1 MCGIAGF
8 WQPELERKEILSE
21 IAGAMARTLVHRG
34 PDDGGIW
41 VDAEAGIGLGHR
53 RLSILDLSSAGHQP
67 MISSCG
73 RHVIVFNGEIYNFL
87 EVKKELV
94 ALGHAF
100 RGTSDTEILLE
111 GIARWGVA
119 KLVPRLNGM
128 FALAVWDRKE
138 RRLTLA
144 RDHIGIKPLY
154 YGWAGDTF
162 VFGSELKALLPHPH
176 FRRRVDRN
184 AIGLLL
190 RFNYV
195 PAPYAIWQD
204 CFKLPPGHMLVLERP
219 AARHQAEAYWSIDN
233 VIDAERTTPD
243 GSPEQAI
250 DELDALLRD
259 AVRLQMV
266 ADVPLGAFLSGGVDS
281 STVVALM
288 QSQSAKRV
296 KTFTI
301 GFKEG
306 EFDEAGHARAVA
318 GHLQTD
324 HTELLVTPKDA
335 LEIIPRLAT
344 IYDEPFADSSQ
355 IPTFLVAQLTRRHV
369 TVSLSGDGGDE
380 LFAGYSHYPPSRRLW
395 LLTRA
400 MPSAL
405 RSRLAGLLWK
415 LGDPVLNLTRDRSN
429 NRMFR
434 SVFDR
439 TRRYKIQ
446 KLAAA
451 LAANDP
457 GTFYQNRISRWL
469 VPSEAVREAKDCPLP
484 FAAPRQRPSG
494 WGAVE
499 SMAYFDSLNY
509 MPENVLTKV
518 DRASMAV
525 SLEARVPL
533 LDYRVM
539 EFSAKLPMNLKIRNG
554 KGKWLLR
561 QVLYKYAP
569 RKLVD
574 RPKMGFRLPLA
585 DWLRGPLRAWAED
598 LLHPK
603 QLERDGFLVSEPIVA
618 KWKEHLE
625 QRNDWSRHLW
635 SVIMFQAWKRNW
647 M

>member
-1 MCGIAGF
+1 
-8 WQPELERKEILSE
+8 
-21 IAGAMARTLVHRG
+21 
-34 PDDGGIW
+34 
-41 VDAEAGIGLGHR
+41 
-53 RLSILDLSSAGHQP
+53 

-87 EVKKELV
+87 EIKQELI
-94 ALGHAF
+94 ALGAAF

-111 GIARWGVA
+111 GIARWGVS
-119 KLVPRLNGM
+119 KLVPRLNGI
-128 FALAVWDRKE
+128 FAFAVWDRKDNK
-138 RRLTLA
+138 LTLA

-190 RFNYV
+190 RYNYI
-195 PAPYAIWQD
+195 PAPYCIWED
-204 CFKLPPGHMLVLERP
+204 CFKLPPGHMLVLEHP
-219 AARHQAEAYWSIDN
+219 AARPQAEAYWSIEN
-233 VIDAERTTPD
+233 AIVAEPD
-243 GSPEQAI
+243 HAGGDPDRAVS
-250 DELDALLRD
+250 ELDALLRE
-259 AVRLQMV
+259 AVKLQMV

-288 QSQSAKRV
+288 QTQSAKRV

-306 EFDEAGHARAVA
+306 EFDEAGYARAIA

-335 LEIIPRLAT
+335 LGIVPRLSA

-355 IPTFLVAQLTRRHV
+355 IPTFLVSELTRRHV

-380 LFAGYSHYPPSRRLW
+380 LFAGYSHYPPARRLW
-395 LLTRA
+395 LLTRS
-400 MPSAL
+400 MPSSL
-405 RSRLAGLLWK
+405 RSRVAGLLWK
-415 LGDPVLNLTRDRSN
+415 LGEPVLNHDRSCDPA
-429 NRMFR
+429 
-434 SVFDR
+434 SGTVFDR

-446 KLAAA
+446 RIAAA
-451 LAANDP
+451 LAANDA
-457 GTFYQNRISRWL
+457 GSFYQNRISRWL

-484 FAAPRQRPSG
+484 FAAPRRRPAG

-499 SMAYFDSLNY
+499 SMAYFDCLNY

-539 EFSAKLPMNLKIRNG
+539 EFSARLPMNLKIRNG
-554 KGKWLLR
+554 QGKWLLR
-561 QVLYKYAP
+561 QVLYKYVP

-585 DWLRGPLRAWAED
+585 NWLRGPLKAWAED
-598 LLHPK
+598 LLQPK
-603 QLERDGFLVSEPIVA
+603 QLEQDGFLVGEPIMA
-618 KWKEHLE
+618 KWKEHLAK
-625 QRNDWSRHLW
+625 RNDWSRHLW
-635 SVIMFQAWKRNW
+635 SVIMFQSWKRNW
-647 M
+647 T